1 MRADS
6 IIQGAVLSE
15 KAVGLSATKTY
26 TLKVD
31 LKATKD
37 DVRRALKELFAVD
50 AVEVN
55 TTILRGK
62 IRRKART
69 KKGAPVNVKA
79 ANVKKAYVTLKDGQ
93 ELPTPMLG
101 GDDTTGATAAQA

>member
-1 MRADS
+1 MRADM
-6 IIQGAVLSE
+6 IIQGALLSE
-15 KAVGLSATKTY
+15 KAVGLSASHTY
-26 TLKVD
+26 TLKVN

-37 DVRRALKELFAVD
+37 DVRRALKELFGVD

-55 TTILRGK
+55 TSVLRGK
-62 IRRKART
+62 IRRRARS

-79 ANVKKAYVTLKDGQ
+79 ANQKKAFVTLKKGQ

-101 GDDTTGATAAQA
+101 GDSTEAAQA